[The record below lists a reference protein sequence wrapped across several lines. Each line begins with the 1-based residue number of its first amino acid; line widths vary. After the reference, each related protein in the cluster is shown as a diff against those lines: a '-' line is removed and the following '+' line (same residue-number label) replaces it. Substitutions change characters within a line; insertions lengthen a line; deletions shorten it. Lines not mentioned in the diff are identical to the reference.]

1 MLKFIKGNLEA
12 IDGVSIYPIISLIIF
27 FTFFTLLFIYVF
39 TAKKDHIKELS
50 EMAMNEPTKTQ
61 DDE

>member
-1 MLKFIKGNLEA
+1 MLKYIKGNLEA

-27 FTFFTLLFIYVF
+27 FTFFTLLFIYVI
-39 TAKKDHIKELS
+39 TAKKGHMKSLS
-50 EMAMNEPTKTQ
+50 EMAIDEPTKTQ